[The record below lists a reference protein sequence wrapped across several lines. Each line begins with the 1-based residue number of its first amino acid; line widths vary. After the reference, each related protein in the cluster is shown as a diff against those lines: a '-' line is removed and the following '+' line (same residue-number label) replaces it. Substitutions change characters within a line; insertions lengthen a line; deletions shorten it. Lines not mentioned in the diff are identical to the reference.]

1 MIERARENWRRFNES
16 KPGHRFQDRYHHRQ
30 QGSSGGFNP
39 RAIFGIVG
47 GILVVLGGVI
57 AVPGPGPGWLIIFLG
72 LGMLAGESKL
82 VARFMDWG
90 EMRLRGL
97 ARRAVY
103 FWANSSAAVKALI
116 ILVVLVCVAA
126 SGYGAYYLFFGG

>member
-1 MIERARENWRRFNES
+1 
-16 KPGHRFQDRYHHRQ
+16 
-30 QGSSGGFNP
+30 
-39 RAIFGIVG
+39 
-47 GILVVLGGVI
+47 
-57 AVPGPGPGWLIIFLG
+57 
-72 LGMLAGESKL
+72 MLAGESKL

-97 ARRAVY
+97 ARRAVN
-103 FWANSSAAVKALI
+103 FWANSSAAVKVLI